1 MPLSVILLLFPL
13 LASFI
18 LLIFSSR
25 SAGSIAMASAVVEV
39 SLTVITLLKF
49 IPGPNAQFLCDMVW
63 IKDMG
68 INFSLGIDGISI
80 LFIVLTNFILFTV
93 ILLTLNYN
101 YSKYFY
107 ILLLITQSALLG
119 VFMAFDALLFYFFW
133 EVALIPMYFLISY
146 WGDGS
151 NKLKITFKFFCY
163 TMLGS
168 LLMLFGIIYI
178 KTVGG
183 GFDILSFYKAGLNIT
198 SQKWLFWTFFI
209 AFAIKIPIFPFHSW
223 QRDTYVS
230 APFAGSIILC
240 ALMLKMGI
248 YGSIRWMMPIFSD
261 AIESLKILIVI
272 LCVINI
278 IYGAVSA
285 IKRKNIKALIAYSS
299 LSHVGLIFLGVL
311 ILSFTSLEGAL
322 FQSFNHGLVATA
334 LFAVAQIIYRR
345 LKTHNI
351 NDIGGGLSVCSRLFT
366 FCFFTML
373 LSSIA
378 FPLTGGFIGEFILLK
393 SVYDYSPV
401 VAFISVLSVILGA
414 VYSLRLFKKTMLGEN
429 LKNIDFEPL
438 RINEGLAL
446 LFLVFGTIAIGV
458 YPTMLTDLIDPSVK
472 NLLYLIQFIKSSS

>member
-1 MPLSVILLLFPL
+1 MPLSVILLLFPF

-18 LLIFSSR
+18 LLTFR
-25 SAGSIAMASAVVEV
+25 ARFAKLIAMVAAVVEL
-39 SLTVITLLKF
+39 SLTAITLLKF
-49 IPGPNAQFLCDMVW
+49 TPGPYAQFLYDIVW

-68 INFSLGIDGISI
+68 VSFSLGIDGISI
-80 LFIVLTNFILFTV
+80 LFVILTNFILFIV
-93 ILLTLNYN
+93 VLLTLNYN

-107 ILLLITQSALLG
+107 VLLFVTQAALLG
-119 VFMAFDALLFYFFW
+119 VFMSFDALLFYFFW
-133 EVALIPMYFLISY
+133 EVALIPIYFLISY

-151 NKLKITFKFFCY
+151 NKLKITFRFFCY

-178 KTVGG
+178 KTVAG
-183 GFDILSFYKAGLNIT
+183 GFDILSFYKANLNIT
-198 SQKWLFWTFFI
+198 SQKWLFWAFFI

-248 YGSIRWMMPIFSD
+248 YGSIRWMMPIFND
-261 AIESLKILIVI
+261 AIESFKILIVI
-272 LCVINI
+272 LCLVNI
-278 IYGAVSA
+278 IYGAISA
-285 IKRKNIKALIAYSS
+285 IRRKNIKALIAYSS

-311 ILSFTSLEGAL
+311 ILSFTSIEGAL

-334 LFAVAQIIYRR
+334 LFAVAQIIYHRI
-345 LKTHNI
+345 KTHNI
-351 NDIGGGLSVCSRLFT
+351 NDIGGGLAVYSRFFT
-366 FCFFTML
+366 FCFFTMI

-393 SVYDYSPV
+393 AIYDYSAV
-401 VAFISVLSVILGA
+401 VAFVSVLSVIFGA
-414 VYSLRLFKKTMLGEN
+414 VYSLRLFKKTMLGES

-438 RINEGLAL
+438 HINESLAL
-446 LFLVFGTIAIGV
+446 MLLVITTIMIGL
-458 YPTMLTDLIDPSVK
+458 YPRMLTDLIDPSVK